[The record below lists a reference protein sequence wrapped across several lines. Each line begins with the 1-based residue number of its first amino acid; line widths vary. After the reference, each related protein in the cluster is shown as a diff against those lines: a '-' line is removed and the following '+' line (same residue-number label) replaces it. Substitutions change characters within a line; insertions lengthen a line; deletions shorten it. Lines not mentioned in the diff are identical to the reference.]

1 VKIVLVHNTYLIQG
15 GEDVVFWQERDL
27 LRAAGHEVI
36 EYQRFNS
43 EMEQYSTVRKL
54 SMIGRTVWAS
64 DSHREFTE
72 LLQKHQ
78 PDIVHVHNTFP
89 LISPSILWA
98 CHEQEVP
105 VVHTLHNYRLMCPG
119 ANFIRDGKPCE
130 DCTHGSLWQSVP
142 HGCYRES
149 PMQTA
154 AVALMLSVHRA
165 RKTWTTT
172 VDHYI
177 ALTEFARGKF
187 VSNGIP
193 AEKITVKPN
202 CVDPDPEKRTGEG
215 SYALFAGRLSREKG
229 ALTLLKAWRQ
239 LPKNVTL
246 RIIGDGPALEDVRAE
261 ATAHGLSNI
270 TFVDRQRRERVIE
283 AMKGAHFV
291 IFPSELYEN
300 LPLTII
306 EAFACGVPVIAS
318 KLGAMQEIVEEG
330 RTGMFFSPGDAD
342 SLARTVTSAWERP
355 EYMKRLGDQAREVF
369 ESKYTAAINYRSLMN
384 IYQQV
389 IAQRASGSEKVWGT
403 RQVAAPAI
411 AEPVGRANHE

>member
-1 VKIVLVHNTYLIQG
+1 MKIVLVHNTYLIQG
-15 GEDVVFWQERDL
+15 GEDVVFWQEREL

-36 EYQRFNS
+36 EYQKFNS
-43 EMEQYSTVRKL
+43 EMERYSAVQKL
-54 SMIGRTVWAS
+54 TLISRTVWS
-64 DSHREFTE
+64 QDSHREFTD
-72 LLQKHQ
+72 LLRQHQ

-98 CHEQEVP
+98 CKEQGVP
-105 VVHTLHNYRLMCPG
+105 VVHTLHNYRLFCPG

-130 DCTHGSLWQSVP
+130 DCTHSSIWQSVA
-142 HGCYRES
+142 HGCYRDS
-149 PMQTA
+149 RAQTA
-154 AVALMLSVHRA
+154 AVALMLSVHRK
-165 RKTWTTT
+165 RQTWTEA

-193 AEKITVKPN
+193 AEKISVKAN
-202 CVDPDPEKRTGEG
+202 CVDPDPGKRTGEG

-229 ALTLLKAWRQ
+229 AYTLLKAWRQ
-239 LPKNVTL
+239 LKQVPL
-246 RIIGDGPALEDVRAE
+246 RIIGDGPALADVRAE
-261 ATAHGLSNI
+261 AEAQGLSNI
-270 TFVDRQRRERVIE
+270 TFIERQPREKVIE

-330 RTGMFFSPGDAD
+330 RTGMFFNPGDAD
-342 SLARTVTSAWERP
+342 SLAQIVAHAWEQP
-355 EYMKRLGDQAREVF
+355 GYMRELGDSARTEF
-369 ESKYTAAINYRSLMN
+369 ENKYTSAINYRNLMN
-384 IYQQV
+384 IYQRV
-389 IAQRASGSEKVWGT
+389 IAERGGQKVWNSSPLSVT
-403 RQVAAPAI
+403 AMT
-411 AEPVGRANHE
+411 EPVGRASHS